1 MKEILMILYELVRMD
16 VKVDF
21 AYVKIWSM
29 IMHVDYIYEFLMGLL
44 SICGG
49 MGVHV
54 YIAQVNL

>member
-44 SICGG
+44 SIVEEWES
-49 MGVHV
+49 MSTLHK
-54 YIAQVNL
+54 